1 MKLSVR
7 DLCLTGLFA
16 AVIAVLSLFSIPT
29 PWGMPF
35 TLQTFAVALAGYVL
49 GARCGCLATLLY
61 ILLGV
66 CGLPVF
72 SGLRSGPGVLAGPTG
87 GYLFGFFSLAL
98 FCGLGMYAGDHFGGK
113 NRIILPMLSG
123 VLGLVLCHI
132 PGIIQFRFVM
142 NGMGSSYSFAGA
154 ALVASIPYLP
164 KDIFSV
170 AIACLAAMAVR
181 RSLSLVRPISQ

>member
-7 DLCLTGLFA
+7 ALCLTGLFA

-66 CGLPVF
+66 CGLPIF
-72 SGLRSGPGVLAGPTG
+72 SGMHAGISVLAGPTG
-87 GYLFGFFSLAL
+87 GYLFGFFALAL
-98 FCGLGMYAGDHFGGK
+98 LCGLGMYVSGRIGGK
-113 NRIILPMLSG
+113 KRIIPAILLG
-123 VLGLVLCHI
+123 ILGLVLCHI

-142 NGMGSSYSFAGA
+142 NGMGSTYSFAGA

-164 KDIFSV
+164 KDILSV
-170 AIACLAAMAVR
+170 AGACLAAMAVR
-181 RSLSLVRPISQ
+181 RSLSLVSQ